1 MMLQSLIY
9 HSTLVFVLMHFDE
22 VQGALY
28 HISPSPN
35 DSCSVDLDHCF
46 SLSHLAANSSI
57 YLTSNTTLLFKP
69 GNHRLELEF
78 LVVNI
83 SAILVHLNFDASKYA
98 KIHCELLGRFHFH
111 NVSWIHFSGME
122 FVGCTSMFSSVD
134 HLIIEDT
141 IFTGLEENG
150 TALFLRE
157 CTTNITDSY
166 FTFNTD
172 GSYENHLIKHVKVGG
187 AIIATSSNLTVIETI
202 FEGNSAD
209 VGGAIYA
216 EQNSNI
222 VITSSTFINNTSH
235 MTCIINGVPCFG
247 GGAVHLSNSMM
258 TVDCC
263 LFTNNS
269 AMGDGGVF
277 EFHGSKV
284 NINQSQH

>member
-1 MMLQSLIY
+1 
-9 HSTLVFVLMHFDE
+9 
-22 VQGALY
+22 
-28 HISPSPN
+28 
-35 DSCSVDLDHCF
+35 
-46 SLSHLAANSSI
+46 
-57 YLTSNTTLLFKP
+57 
-69 GNHRLELEF
+69 
-78 LVVNI
+78 
-83 SAILVHLNFDASKYA
+83 
-98 KIHCELLGRFHFH
+98 
-111 NVSWIHFSGME
+111 
-122 FVGCTSMFSSVD
+122 MFSSVD

-150 TALFLRE
+150 TALFLCE